1 VEKVHLNFHFV
12 VGLLRCSI
20 FNRLRKNLF
29 SVEKHANFPANLR
42 VNFQMHGFFSILLSE
57 FFKKA
62 KLSRT
67 ACAVANGLSAPR
79 PRPDILDGAGA
90 RTGQRRHAGFA
101 ERRLDRAR
109 SRPEFVT
116 AMIEDLRWFGFEWQ
130 EGPDCPD
137 RSGFG
142 PYNQSERTHIYRA
155 ALERLCHGGFV

>member
-1 VEKVHLNFHFV
+1 MAQE
-12 VGLLRCSI
+12 RA
-20 FNRLRKNLF
+20 R
-29 SVEKHANFPANLR
+29 
-42 VNFQMHGFFSILLSE
+42 
-57 FFKKA
+57 
-62 KLSRT
+62 
-67 ACAVANGLSAPR
+67 ANGGTL
-79 PRPDILDGAGA
+79 ILRNDD
-90 RTGQRRHAGFA
+90 
-101 ERRLDRAR
+101 LDRAR